1 MTEISVIKEK
11 WSSQTRDPYPEDEW
25 DRGNTSSSWT
35 VDDFIQIYEPDHR
48 RYGWMEMDLDVPFEV
63 TSGTKYYL
71 MYVVYS
77 TGDSFGHDEN
87 ACIEFCGLYTDISIA
102 QENENRIRAHYDWA
116 KYKSAT
122 WRTGNPPKRPK
133 FVPEKYGE
141 FNVMLRTDDGKEE
154 YELHV
159 PWTGYFE
166 SMSYL
171 EIKEVQLQL
180 RLYDE

>member
-1 MTEISVIKEK
+1 MTEISVIKERR
-11 WSSQTRDPYPEDEW
+11 SHQTREPYEDDEW
-25 DRGNTSSSWT
+25 DRGNTSCSWA
-35 VDDFIQIYEPDHR
+35 VDDFIQIYESDNR
-48 RYGWMEMDLDVPFEV
+48 RFGWMEMDLDVPFEV

-77 TGDSFGHDEN
+77 TGDSFGHDEDSS
-87 ACIEFCGLYTDISIA
+87 IEFCGLYTDISIA
-102 QENENRIRAHYDWA
+102 QENENRIRAHYSWA
-116 KYKSAT
+116 KGDSYGYRRDEKA
-122 WRTGNPPKRPK
+122 RPK
-133 FVPEKYGE
+133 FVPKKYGE
-141 FNVMLRTDDGKEE
+141 FNVMLRTDDGKGE

-171 EIKEVQLQL
+171 EIKGVQLQL

>member
-1 MTEISVIKEK
+1 MTEISVIKER
-11 WSSQTRDPYPEDEW
+11 WSHQTREPYPNDDW
-25 DRGNTSSSWT
+25 DRGNTSCSWT
-35 VDDFIQIYEPDHR
+35 VEGIRIYESNNRLFP
-48 RYGWMEMDLDVPFEV
+48 WMEMDLDVPFEV

-77 TGDSFGHDEN
+77 TGDSFGHDEDSS
-87 ACIEFCGLYTDISIA
+87 IDFCGLYKDISIA
-102 QENENRIRAHYDWA
+102 QENESRIRAHYNWS
-116 KYKSAT
+116 KSGAYAQEKK
-122 WRTGNPPKRPK
+122 NKPK
-133 FVPEKYGE
+133 FVPKKYGE
-141 FNVMLRTDDGKEE
+141 FNVMLRTDDGKGE

-180 RLYDE
+180 NLYDE